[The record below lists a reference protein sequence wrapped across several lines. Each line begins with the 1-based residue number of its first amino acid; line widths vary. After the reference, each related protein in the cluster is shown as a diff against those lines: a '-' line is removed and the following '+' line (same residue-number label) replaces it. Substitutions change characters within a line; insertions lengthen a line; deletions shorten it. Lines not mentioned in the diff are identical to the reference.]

1 MENLLSPETSHS
13 LIDGFDQRVHHLQ
26 EKVINSQDN
35 DGYTPMHLASFYGD
49 FLAVQFMLRLGG
61 NEHIRDRR
69 DNKQVLDYAANGLV
83 RGVLIDLKEAA
94 RKGDEKSFD
103 FLLNCG
109 NKIDERK
116 TIYNIAPVHN
126 VSQALF
132 EY

>member
-1 MENLLSPETSHS
+1 
-13 LIDGFDQRVHHLQ
+13 
-26 EKVINSQDN
+26 
-35 DGYTPMHLASFYGD
+35 MHLASFYGD

-61 NEHIRDRR
+61 NEHIKDRR

-126 VSQALF
+126 VRITMFFLIFFRQFNKSSKPRSRICLTSLLSVALI
-132 EY
+132 